1 MKLSELKKCDTNEFC
16 GFARLD
22 YGFLFQRCTC
32 DTVHDCR
39 YFPEESEVEEDIE
52 SELFYNGL
60 MYKSRC
66 IKNETFE
73 HW

>member
-1 MKLSELKKCDTNEFC
+1 MILELRKCSSREFC

-22 YGFLFQRCTC
+22 FGFVFQRCTC

-39 YFPEESEVEEDIE
+39 YFPEETEVEEDVE

-60 MYKSRC
+60 MYKSHC
-66 IKNETFE
+66 IWNETFE